1 MKKPGAFLDRDGV
14 INYDTG
20 YLYKYEDFKL
30 RPGVIKGLK
39 LLIKKKYRIFIVTN
53 QSGIA
58 KGLFTEKDLKLLHQK
73 MKKELRNYKIK
84 IDEIKF
90 SPYHPQG
97 KIKKYKKKKVILE
110 NREIKWLKKYSRNGQ
125 PILKKAL

>member
-58 KGLFTEKDLKLLHQK
+58 KGLFTEKDFNLKDVYINC
-73 MKKELRNYKIK
+73 MKRISINL
-84 IDEIKF
+84 
-90 SPYHPQG
+90 
-97 KIKKYKKKKVILE
+97 
-110 NREIKWLKKYSRNGQ
+110 
-125 PILKKAL
+125 